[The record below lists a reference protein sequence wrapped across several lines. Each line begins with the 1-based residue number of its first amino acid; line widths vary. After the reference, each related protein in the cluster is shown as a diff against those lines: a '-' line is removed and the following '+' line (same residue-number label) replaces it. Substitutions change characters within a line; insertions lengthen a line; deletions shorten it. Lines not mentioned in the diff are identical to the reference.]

1 MSVAATGRWQNRGE
15 YLMRNMRETEQW
27 GALVCLGAGGI
38 LCVGLVVEFALG
50 LAPCPLCM
58 MQRIWFALAGVVA
71 LIGLTH
77 NPRWGIYPLLSALCA
92 GIGGG
97 FAIRQLW
104 LQSLPADQVPSC
116 GPDLSYMIDAFPL
129 GELLTAM
136 TSGTGDCAAV
146 YDVIPL
152 MSIAG
157 WALLGF
163 IILFAASVMQL
174 RQGLR

>member
-1 MSVAATGRWQNRGE
+1 MKNS
-15 YLMRNMRETEQW
+15 LKTEQW
-27 GALVCLGAGGI
+27 ATWICLGAGGI
-38 LCVGLVVEFALG
+38 LCIGLLVEFALG

-58 MQRIWFALAGVVA
+58 MQRIWFALTGIVA
-71 LIGLTH
+71 WIGLSH
-77 NPRWGIYPLLSALCA
+77 NPRWGIYPLVSALCA
-92 GIGGG
+92 MVGGG

-129 GELLTAM
+129 GDLLVAM
-136 TSGTGDCAAV
+136 TSGTGDCAVV

-157 WALLGF
+157 WSLFGFSLL
-163 IILFAASVMQL
+163 LFASVMQL
-174 RQGLR
+174 RQSLR

>member
-1 MSVAATGRWQNRGE
+1 MAQTIKTDGWAT
-15 YLMRNMRETEQW
+15 LICMI
-27 GALVCLGAGGI
+27 AGGI
-38 LCVGLVVEFALG
+38 LCLGLVLEFALG

-58 MQRIWFALAGVVA
+58 MQRIWFALTGLVA
-71 LIGLTH
+71 LIGLAH
-77 NPRWGIYPLLSALCA
+77 NPRWGIYPLVSALCA
-92 GIGGG
+92 AVGAG

-129 GELLTAM
+129 GDLLAAM
-136 TSGTGDCAAV
+136 TSGTGDCAV
-146 YDVIPL
+146 VHGVIPL

-163 IILFAASVMQL
+163 AILLIASVMQL
-174 RQGLR
+174 RQSLR